1 MSSALTVAVSSETRK
16 ATTPEGRAGS
26 TVPSPAMAAGC
37 ASIVYDPVKTPFPIG
52 RRIACGVVLARAPC
66 DGARR
71 QEPQMKK
78 SAKSSLQIRAAK
90 RKAKRQAKRRRQRAR
105 A

>member
-1 MSSALTVAVSSETRK
+1 MSSALTVAVSSETKK
-16 ATTPEGRAGS
+16 ATSPAGRAGIAI
-26 TVPSPAMAAGC
+26 PPPAMAAGC
-37 ASIVYDPVKTPFPIG
+37 AWIVYDPVKTAFPIG
-52 RRIACGVVLARAPC
+52 RQAACGVVLGRPPC